1 MRFSIAGDT
10 RRNTHYADKPN
21 EDLFWFELELG
32 TAMVLDGVTR
42 DREDGRYPN
51 PSPARSACEAFAG
64 AASAELSKRSAEAAP
79 SERLLLAVQAGN
91 AAVAHANAG
100 FPSAFLPGTVGVLA
114 LVCGSA
120 LHYAY
125 VGDCNGL
132 LIAGGRVSYFTVP
145 QTAEVH
151 RRKHEFTTHEIR
163 TQICNNASHACGY
176 GVWNGQA
183 EAADFLRCGTVPLA
197 AGDRVLLCTD
207 GLEPFL
213 ASLPAEELAALSSE
227 TLLARAMAFEKAEGW
242 MDDRTAVLITALD

>member
-1 MRFSIAGDT
+1 MRFSIVGDT

-21 EDLFWFELELG
+21 EDLFWFEPKLG
-32 TAMVLDGVTR
+32 AAMVLDGVTR

-64 AASAELSKRSAEAAP
+64 AASAELSKKSAGAAP

-91 AAVAHANAG
+91 AAVAHANAR

-114 LVCGSA
+114 LVHGNA

-132 LIAGGRVSYFTVP
+132 LISGGKVSCFTMP

-151 RRKHEFTTHEIR
+151 RRKHEFTTYEIR
-163 TQICNNASHACGY
+163 TQICNNAAHPCGY

-183 EAADFLRCGTVPLA
+183 EAADFLRCGIVPLA

-213 ASLPAEELAALSSE
+213 ASVPAEELATLSSE
-227 TLLARAMAFEKAEGW
+227 RLLTCAMAFQKAEGW

>member
-21 EDLFWFELELG
+21 EDIFWFDAALG
-32 TAMVLDGVTR
+32 AAAVLDGVTR
-42 DREDGRYPN
+42 DRVEGRYPN
-51 PSPARSACEAFAG
+51 PSPARLVSEAF
-64 AASAELSKRSAEAAP
+64 LEAARRALAETAAQADP
-79 SERLLLAVQAGN
+79 AARLLLAVQAGN

-227 TLLARAMAFEKAEGW
+227 TLLTRAMAFEKAEGW